1 MGEKHCAGYP
11 TWVIWGATVTV
22 RVGII
27 GSGPAGLTVA
37 LALEKATTS
46 ADVELTLID
55 RNHDAVDYP
64 GVEYTIQARACHA
77 LERLGLKD
85 AALTV
90 GNPGTHIALHVLGTD
105 KPKWRI
111 RLDPKNNSEVDRPE
125 FLENLSKL
133 LRRTE
138 ILREHDVTDLEPREH
153 GRVLLRFGRGE
164 DGPPEPREFDI
175 VIACDGINSV
185 ARSKY
190 FPDQRTF
197 DRGFSAIYF
206 RAVGDP
212 ADPRTSENFTAF
224 ANGGTSQIVIGRF
237 TTNAMFPQ
245 GRHRLALALAFDH
258 RAADRLW
265 REHGVSPDTPWRAI
279 PAVTK
284 EAITRTLA
292 RDTPVRD
299 GLMEGAVDLVDDWE
313 GPSVYHWRMRD
324 SDPLQHPYALDCNL
338 VLVGDSCHGFLPTI
352 GEGASLSI
360 EDGERLGTRL
370 GRYLQRVGD
379 LPIRRTNLVGEVFEP
394 WAKERRPVYNDLMRR
409 ARVAAQNWIGQSERR
424 GWAVSP
430 YVPTRFGSVAVG
442 AVERRM
448 DRWHRRR

>member
-1 MGEKHCAGYP
+1 M
-11 TWVIWGATVTV
+11 TV

-27 GSGPAGLTVA
+27 GSGPAGLTTA
-37 LALEKATTS
+37 LALEKATTF
-46 ADVELTLID
+46 DEVELTLLD

-77 LERLGLKD
+77 LDRLGLKD

-105 KPKWRI
+105 KAKWRI

-133 LRRTE
+133 LRRTQ
-138 ILREHDVTDLEPREH
+138 ILREHYVTDLEPREH
-153 GRVLLRFGRGE
+153 GRVLLRFGPDEHGT
-164 DGPPEPREFDI
+164 PQPQEFDI

-185 ARSKY
+185 ARKKY
-190 FPDQRTF
+190 FPDQQTF

-212 ADPRTSENFTAF
+212 ADPRTSETFTTF
-224 ANGGTSQIVIGRF
+224 ANGGTSQIVMGTF

-258 RAADRLW
+258 RTGDRLW
-265 REHGVSPDTPWRAI
+265 ADHELAPGTPWRLV
-279 PAVTK
+279 PAATK

-299 GLMEGAVDLVDDWE
+299 GLMEAAVDLVDDWE

-324 SDPLQHPYALDCNL
+324 SDPLQHPYAPDCNL

-370 GRYLQRVGD
+370 GQYLSRAAD
-379 LPIRRTNLVGEVFEP
+379 LPIHPAHLVAEVFEP
-394 WAKERRPVYNDLMRR
+394 WAAERRPVYNDLMRR
-409 ARVAAQNWIGQSERR
+409 ARLAARNWIGQGERR
-424 GWAVSP
+424 GWAVSA
-430 YVPTRFGSVAVG
+430 YVPTRFGSIAVG
-442 AVERRM
+442 AVEGRI
-448 DRWHRRR
+448 DRWHRRHAPQPDSTCTQHRE